1 VAGQGKARR
10 FYDERDRNK
19 EQVMPP
25 RAHFSVV
32 ELAGAP
38 PQCRWAAT
46 YDEWDFCDPMGL
58 GATPEE
64 AIADLEL
71 AMGEDDAAE

>member
-1 VAGQGKARR
+1 
-10 FYDERDRNK
+10 
-19 EQVMPP
+19 MTPT

-38 PQCRWAAT
+38 PQCRWQAT
-46 YDEWDFCDPMGL
+46 YDEWDFYDPMGL

-64 AIADLEL
+64 AIADLEM
-71 AMGEDDAAE
+71 AMGEEE

>member
-1 VAGQGKARR
+1 M
-10 FYDERDRNK
+10 N
-19 EQVMPP
+19 P
-25 RAHFSVV
+25 REPFKVV

-38 PQCRWAAT
+38 PQCRWQAT
-46 YDEWDFCDPMGL
+46 YGDWDLDDPMGL

-64 AIADLEL
+64 AIADLEW